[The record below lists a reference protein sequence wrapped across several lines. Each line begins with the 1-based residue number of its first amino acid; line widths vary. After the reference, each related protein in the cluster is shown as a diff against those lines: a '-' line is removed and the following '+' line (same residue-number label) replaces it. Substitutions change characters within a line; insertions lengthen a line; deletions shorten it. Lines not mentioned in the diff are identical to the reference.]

1 VGRVF
6 VDTNVLFPFSVM
18 DLMLALTEDGVH
30 ELMWSEALLAEW
42 ERVIVREQRRSAASA
57 ASVTAAIREF
67 FPECEVPPLAAR
79 GVQVST
85 PDAHLCWLLR
95 SWPEEV
101 AAVVV
106 RLAGEKRRPRL
117 TCHCGNVGSLHPA
130 RGEAMRTITP
140 ETTNPTLA
148 RDRRRPHAEPLRGM
162 TLGPVATLTS
172 VPAFVALAGA
182 ILRLPDDDW
191 APSPCAPEEQ
201 RRLDVQPVMT
211 HGSSIGVGDLAQLG
225 QELVQARGGPT
236 AEVAGPLVLDDGLSP
251 AGDFLCGESSL
262 GEDH

>member
-1 VGRVF
+1 MGRVF

-67 FPECEVPPLAAR
+67 FPECEVPASAYASLVADMPGRDPDDRVHMAAAIAGRADVIVTWNLADFPAEALTAR

-85 PDAHLCWLLR
+85 PDAYLCWLLR

-106 RLAGEKRRPRL
+106 RLASEKRRPR
-117 TCHCGNVGSLHPA
+117 V
-130 RGEAMRTITP
+130 TP
-140 ETTNPTLA
+140 LDLVEFLA
-148 RDRRRPHAEPLRGM
+148 K
-162 TLGPVATLTS
+162 
-172 VPAFVALAGA
+172 AGA
-182 ILRLPDDDW
+182 TEFAERLRPL
-191 APSPCAPEEQ
+191 
-201 RRLDVQPVMT
+201 LGHDV
-211 HGSSIGVGDLAQLG
+211 
-225 QELVQARGGPT
+225 R
-236 AEVAGPLVLDDGLSP
+236 
-251 AGDFLCGESSL
+251 
-262 GEDH
+262 